1 MLERCKNQ
9 MKKNPEKYFKASG
22 EVIGSAI
29 KSGKLDAVE
38 YTEFLFDLINRQNS
52 TIFLNLTKERALKEA
67 KSAVKRAK
75 NGESLSALDGVPI
88 AYKDLVD
95 MVGEPT
101 TAASDLLRTSP
112 NATKD
117 ADVVQK
123 ATQAGMVNLG
133 KLNLTEFA
141 YSGLGLN
148 PHFGTPHNPN
158 SQQVPRSPGGSSS
171 GSGVSVAAGL
181 TPIAIGT
188 DTGGSIR
195 IPAAFNGVVGYKP
208 SEGRVDKT
216 GVFALSNTFD
226 TVGPITTTVKDCI
239 LIDNIL
245 SKANWKQT
253 YNANKRSISLYIP
266 ESLVLEELE
275 QSVAENFEKA
285 IRTLSEIGIK
295 IIHGKCPEF
304 SESVMLARELGTI
317 TAAEAYIEHEKRLS
331 TGDREKIDRRVV
343 KRIEIGH
350 AMSASAVIK
359 LQRARHRLMKSLS
372 ERLDGSLIA
381 MPTTPIT
388 APDIELL
395 ESDDDLFHSI
405 NLKAL
410 RNTAIGNFL
419 NTPGVAIP
427 NGTDKNGMPT
437 SLLISGVANSD
448 GFLLSA
454 ASLIEK
460 EVRI

>member
-1 MLERCKNQ
+1 
-9 MKKNPEKYFKASG
+9 MKKNPEEYFKASG
-22 EVIGSAI
+22 EVIGLAI
-29 KSGKLDAVE
+29 KSGSLDAVE
-38 YTEFLFDLINRQNS
+38 YTEFLFDLIKKQNS
-52 TIFLNLTKERALKEA
+52 TIFLNLTKARAIKEA
-67 KSAVKRAK
+67 KSAAKRAK
-75 NGESLSALDGVPI
+75 NGQSFSALDGVPI

-112 NATKD
+112 KATKD

-208 SEGRVDKT
+208 SAGRVDKT
-216 GVFALSNTFD
+216 GVFALSTTFD
-226 TVGPITTTVKDCI
+226 TVGPIATTVEDCI
-239 LIDNIL
+239 LVDKIL
-245 SKANWKQT
+245 SNANRKETYKANKG
-253 YNANKRSISLYIP
+253 SISLYIP
-266 ESLVLEELE
+266 ESLVFEELE

-285 IRTLSEIGIK
+285 IRALSKIGIK
-295 IIHGKCPEF
+295 IIRGKCPEF

-317 TAAEAYIEHEKRLS
+317 TAAEAYIEHEKRLLS
-331 TGDREKIDRRVV
+331 EDREKIDRRVV

-359 LQRARHRLMKSLS
+359 LQRARYRLMKSLS

-388 APDIELL
+388 APKIELL
-395 ESDDDLFHSI
+395 ENDDDLFHSI

-427 NGTDKNGMPT
+427 NGTDKDGMPT
-437 SLLISGVANSD
+437 SLLISGIANSD
-448 GFLLSA
+448 AFLLSA

>member
-1 MLERCKNQ
+1 

-29 KSGKLDAVE
+29 KSGTLDAVE

-67 KSAVKRAK
+67 KSANKRAK

-95 MVGEPT
+95 MVGEST
-101 TAASDLLRTSP
+101 TAASDLLRNSP
-112 NATKD
+112 KATKD

-208 SEGRVDKT
+208 STGRVDKT
-216 GVFALSNTFD
+216 GVFALSATFD

-239 LIDNIL
+239 LIDKIL
-245 SKANWKQT
+245 SKANRKQN
-253 YNANKRSISLYIP
+253 YHAKKGDISLYIP
-266 ESLVLEELE
+266 ESLVFEGLE

-285 IRTLSEIGIK
+285 IKILSRLGIK
-295 IIHGKCPEF
+295 IIRGKCPEF
-304 SESVMLARELGTI
+304 SESIMLARELGTI
-317 TAAEAYIEHEKRLS
+317 TAAEAYIEHEKRLL
-331 TGDREKIDRRVV
+331 TGEREKIDRRVV
-343 KRIEIGH
+343 RRIENGH

-359 LQRARHRLMKSLS
+359 LQRARHGLMKSLS
-372 ERLDGSLIA
+372 ERLNGSLIA

-388 APDIELL
+388 APEIELL

-427 NGTDKNGMPT
+427 NGTDKKGMPT

-448 GFLLSA
+448 EFLLSA

-460 EVRI
+460 ELRI

>member
-1 MLERCKNQ
+1 

-22 EVIGSAI
+22 KIIGSAI
-29 KSGKLDAVE
+29 ASGNLDAVE
-38 YTEFLFDLINRQNS
+38 YTEYLLDLISKQTS
-52 TIFLNLTKERALKEA
+52 TIFLNVTKERALTEA
-67 KSAVKRAK
+67 KNAGKRAK
-75 NGESLSALDGVPI
+75 NGETLSALDGVPI
-88 AYKDLVD
+88 AYKDLID

-101 TAASDLLRTSP
+101 TAASNLLQASP
-112 NATKD
+112 KATKD
-117 ADVVQK
+117 AYVVQK

-158 SQQVPRSPGGSSS
+158 SQQAPRSPGGSSS

-208 SEGRVDKT
+208 SAGRVDKT

-239 LIDNIL
+239 LIDKIL
-245 SKANWKQT
+245 SKANRKQT

-317 TAAEAYIEHEKRLS
+317 TAAEAYIEHEKRLLS
-331 TGDREKIDRRVV
+331 EDREKIDRRVV

-350 AMSASAVIK
+350 TMSASAVIK
-359 LQRARHRLMKSLS
+359 LQRARSRLMKSLS

-388 APDIELL
+388 APKIELL

-437 SLLISGVANSD
+437 SLLISGIANSD
-448 GFLLSA
+448 AFLLSA
-454 ASLIEK
+454 SSLIEK
-460 EVRI
+460 EVKI